1 MAMYLEFVK
10 TNWHLFFALA
20 AIIALLAFEPLRKRR
35 GGIRSVSADELP
47 RVMRDEKIFVLDV
60 SDAKE
65 FAGSHIP
72 KARNIPIGRL
82 ELDIQTI
89 NKFKSRPVV
98 VCCRVGN
105 RSPKAAGIL
114 KKNGFTNI
122 RTLHGGIAAW
132 TKENLPVET

>member
-1 MAMYLEFVK
+1 MDFEFVK
-10 TNWHLFFALA
+10 INWHLFVALV

-35 GGIRSVSADELP
+35 GGIRSVAADELP
-47 RVMRDEKIFVLDV
+47 MVMRDEKVMILDV

-65 FAGSHIP
+65 YADSHIP
-72 KARNIPIGRL
+72 KARNIPINRL
-82 ELDIQTI
+82 ESDIQTI

-105 RSPKAAGIL
+105 RSGKAAGIL
-114 KKNGFTNI
+114 RKNGFTDI

-132 TKENLPVET
+132 TKENLPIET